1 MIKRNSHHF
10 KIEWGKVVEGC
21 GLSSLMGH
29 RSELEQNSSRSVAI
43 MIREAQLQDIKALSE
58 VLILSFHP
66 SGGWLSFFHPIL
78 KLGVYED
85 LRSRL
90 RGKMP
95 YYCCLVAVEKTS
107 TLTKTTEKVIGTIE
121 VSVKSGFNGHYLYI
135 SNLAV
140 LESHRRQGIAK
151 QLLRQ
156 CEEIAPKWGY
166 DTLNLHVLDHN
177 DAAKQ
182 LYLSNGYQISET
194 EPVWPRLFWVYSQKL
209 FLKKKIQKP
218 HV

>member
-1 MIKRNSHHF
+1 MIQKNSHHL
-10 KIEWGKVVEGC
+10 KIKWGQVVDGC
-21 GLSSLMGH
+21 GLSSLMGNS
-29 RSELEQNSSRSVAI
+29 SELEANTSRSVAI
-43 MIREAQLQDIKALSE
+43 MIREAQLQDIKALSD

-95 YYCCLVAVEKTS
+95 YYSCFVAVEKTS
-107 TLTKTTEKVIGTIE
+107 TPTKTTEKVIGTIE
-121 VSVKSGFNGHYLYI
+121 VSVKSGFNNHYLYI

-166 DTLNLHVLDHN
+166 DTLNLHVLDN
-177 DAAKQ
+177 NAPAKQ
-182 LYLSNGYQISET
+182 LYLGNGYQICDT
-194 EPVWPRLFWVYSQKL
+194 EPLWPRWFSVRSQKL
-209 FLKKKIQKP
+209 FLKKKI
-218 HV
+218 